1 MAPSEHDQRVLRAL
15 GAAGEQHEQLAD
27 LLDFYSDLYTVQFEV
42 KPELPAPEVRD
53 ELAMRWRLEGGIPQ
67 LTFDQLG
74 LEEEPF
80 ARLVADLTSV
90 LLRHNPTRKDET
102 DDLEQE
108 DLVALAQ
115 EVFETWDT
123 LTGPSPSR
131 EPAGRSLAGSLTAMA
146 VGFAL
151 APYLQR
157 ASETILPHLD
167 LALWKQGYC
176 PVCGGRPNFSVLQ
189 EGSGARHL
197 MCSRCASQW
206 SFARI
211 GCPFCDTVDRPTFFE
226 GEDGLHRLY
235 VCSACKSYLKAVD
248 LRKAR
253 RVVNPMVE
261 RLLTVGMDLAAQ
273 QEGYS
278 A

>member
-15 GAAGEQHEQLAD
+15 GAAREHNEPLSE
-27 LLDFYSDLYTVQFEV
+27 LLDFYYDLYTVQFEA
-42 KPELPAPEVRD
+42 KPMLPEPEVRD

-80 ARLVADLTSV
+80 AELVSALSAV
-90 LLRHNPTRKDET
+90 LLKHNPAWKDAE
-102 DDLEQE
+102 DGPGQKDLA
-108 DLVALAQ
+108 VLAR

-123 LTGPSPSR
+123 LTGPSPGK
-131 EPAGRSLAGSLTAMA
+131 EPAGGSLTGSPTAMA

-157 ASETILPHLD
+157 SGETIMPHLD
-167 LALWKQGYC
+167 LAFWKQGYC
-176 PVCGGRPNFSVLQ
+176 PVCGGRPNFSILE
-189 EGSGARHL
+189 EGTGARLL

-206 SFARI
+206 NFARME
-211 GCPFCDTVDRPTFFE
+211 CPFCDTVDRPSYFE
-226 GEDGLHRLY
+226 GEEGLHRLY
-235 VCSACKSYLKAVD
+235 VCSACKGYLKAVD